1 MFYYYGAAKSTT
13 LLDRQELLCGQI
25 AGVVRCIT
33 EISSAPPSLIRLR
46 KLKFAVRVDGEY
58 LWVLGCTIEL
68 PDVSCGQ
75 FLDLLIGLFRFYN
88 GPVCH
93 AYMVFSRE
101 ELSTQWDRY
110 IEHIQKNTSDLHK
123 IFNSLWNLDKT
134 KVDPLLLLKAAL
146 ILQTCQRSPQVLAGC
161 ILYKGQIVST
171 QLPPPLTAKVL
182 LQGTEA
188 AEKSVPGGGEVLQ
201 EHDPALPQDVC
212 ILPVSLTDDE
222 ATALRDFPVEWMT
235 RLPTSPAN
243 PKGSKITLHSRAFLD
258 SARVDEV
265 RGQHGL
271 VVREPPPQAWGA
283 AKAKDALNPPD
294 GALSSPGSKSPVLSS
309 APLKPSPLLQRELGA
324 LPSSS
329 KLPAAESTQDTS
341 AALGSS
347 DFPKPCALGQA
358 GRSTTEPVTS
368 SNTRERMKS
377 ECCSLQRRH
386 SASGRPPTRLPDSAR
401 VDEVRGQHG
410 LVVRE
415 PPPQAWGAAKAKD
428 ALNPP
433 DGALS
438 SPGSKSPVLSSAPLK
453 PSPLLQRELGALPSS
468 SKLPAAE
475 STQDTSA
482 ALGSS
487 DFPKPC
493 ALGQAGRSTT
503 GPVTSSN
510 TRERMKSECCS
521 LQRRHSA
528 SGSHSTCYPSKEMR
542 RSRSSERDNLS
553 SVDSQ
558 DTSSQNRTFKRGDGA
573 TRDDASGQ
581 EPLPSAVQLGQKFP
595 AEDCGR
601 NQFPVAEVQE
611 SLCSG
616 IAEGPG
622 SPKSRENG
630 LPSQV
635 TTGMDC
641 LAAVDCT
648 VSGNQAKLVK
658 MILYIHRIK
667 GLVLLLLAEE
677 QFKDDQGSIEDV
689 YHSSLASLN
698 GLEVHLKE
706 TLPKDHSSAAKAT
719 YSFTHYDCIQNVLT
733 ANLPQV
739 LGAQDQ
745 HFLRAAS
752 LIHSDFN
759 QLPTASEMTIRN
771 ASTAVYACQ
780 NLVQE
785 TYFQQLAAPLR
796 NSGVPNPHD
805 SAFSLPGK
813 AKQKLLKH
821 GVNLL

>member
-1 MFYYYGAAKSTT
+1 MASPILSEPNSASWWNYFFLYDGSKVKEEGDPTRDGICYFYPSQT
-13 LLDRQELLCGQI
+13 LLDQQELLCGQI

-68 PDVSCGQ
+68 PDGSCGQ

-101 ELSTQWDRY
+101 ELSTRWDRY

-161 ILYKGQIVST
+161 ILYEGQIVST
-171 QLPPPLTAKVL
+171 QLPPALTAKVL

-212 ILPVSLTDDE
+212 ILPVSLTDGE

-258 SARVDEV
+258 SARVDEA

-309 APLKPSPLLQRELGA
+309 TLLKPSPLLQRELGA

-329 KLPAAESTQDTS
+329 KLPAAEHTRDTS

-347 DFPKPCALGQA
+347 DFPKPCALGQE

-368 SNTRERMKS
+368 SNTSERMKS

-386 SASGRPPTRLPDSAR
+386 T
-401 VDEVRGQHG
+401 
-410 LVVRE
+410 
-415 PPPQAWGAAKAKD
+415 
-428 ALNPP
+428 
-433 DGALS
+433 
-438 SPGSKSPVLSSAPLK
+438 
-453 PSPLLQRELGALPSS
+453 
-468 SKLPAAE
+468 
-475 STQDTSA
+475 
-482 ALGSS
+482 
-487 DFPKPC
+487 
-493 ALGQAGRSTT
+493 
-503 GPVTSSN
+503 
-510 TRERMKSECCS
+510 
-521 LQRRHSA
+521 A
-528 SGSHSTCYPSKEMR
+528 SGSHSTCCPSKEMTT
-542 RSRSSERDNLS
+542 SCSSKHDNLS
-553 SVDSQ
+553 SVDCQ

-581 EPLPSAVQLGQKFP
+581 EPLPSAVRLRQKFP
-595 AEDCGR
+595 AEDYGR
-601 NQFPVAEVQE
+601 NRFPVAEVQE
-611 SLCSG
+611 SLRSG

-706 TLPKDHSSAAKAT
+706 TFPKDHSSAAKAT

>member
-1 MFYYYGAAKSTT
+1 MASPILSEPNSASWWNYFFLYDGSKVKEEGDPTRAGICYFYPSQT
-13 LLDRQELLCGQI
+13 LLDQQELLCGQI

-212 ILPVSLTDDE
+212 ILPVSLTDGE

-271 VVREPPPQAWGA
+271 V
-283 AKAKDALNPPD
+283 
-294 GALSSPGSKSPVLSS
+294 
-309 APLKPSPLLQRELGA
+309 RELGA

-329 KLPAAESTQDTS
+329 KLPAAERARDTS

-347 DFPKPCALGQA
+347 DFPKPCALGQE

-386 SASGRPPTRLPDSAR
+386 T
-401 VDEVRGQHG
+401 
-410 LVVRE
+410 
-415 PPPQAWGAAKAKD
+415 
-428 ALNPP
+428 
-433 DGALS
+433 
-438 SPGSKSPVLSSAPLK
+438 
-453 PSPLLQRELGALPSS
+453 
-468 SKLPAAE
+468 
-475 STQDTSA
+475 
-482 ALGSS
+482 
-487 DFPKPC
+487 
-493 ALGQAGRSTT
+493 
-503 GPVTSSN
+503 
-510 TRERMKSECCS
+510 
-521 LQRRHSA
+521 A

-558 DTSSQNRTFKRGDGA
+558 DTSSQNRTFKRDGA

-581 EPLPSAVQLGQKFP
+581 EPLPSAVRLGQKFP
-595 AEDCGR
+595 AEDCSR
-601 NQFPVAEVQE
+601 NQFPLAEVQE
-611 SLCSG
+611 SLRSG

-648 VSGNQAKLVK
+648 VSGNQPQLVK
-658 MILYIHRIK
+658 MVLYIHRIK

-706 TLPKDHSSAAKAT
+706 TLLKDHSSAAKAT

-733 ANLPQV
+733 ANLPQE

>member
-1 MFYYYGAAKSTT
+1 MASPILSEPNSASWWNYFFLYDGSKVKEEGDPTRAGICYFYPSQT
-13 LLDRQELLCGQI
+13 LLDQQELLCGQI
-25 AGVVRCIT
+25 AGVVRCVT

-88 GPVCH
+88 GSVCH

-161 ILYKGQIVST
+161 ILYKGRIVST

-188 AEKSVPGGGEVLQ
+188 ADKSVPGGGEVLQ
-201 EHDPALPQDVC
+201 EHDPPLPRDVC
-212 ILPVSLTDDE
+212 IIPVFLTEGE
-222 ATALRDFPVEWMT
+222 ATALRDFPVAWMT

-243 PKGSKITLHSRAFLD
+243 PKGSKNTLRSRAFSD

-265 RGQHGL
+265 RGQHAL
-271 VVREPPPQAWGA
+271 VVREPPPQASGT
-283 AKAKDALNPPD
+283 AKGKDALNPPA
-294 GALSSPGSKSPVLSS
+294 GALSPVLSS
-309 APLKPSPLLQRELGA
+309 TPLKPSPPLQRELRA
-324 LPSSS
+324 LPSNS
-329 KLPAAESTQDTS
+329 KLPAAECTQDTGTAS
-341 AALGSS
+341 GSS
-347 DFPKPCALGQA
+347 DFPKPCALGQE
-358 GRSTTEPVTS
+358 GRSTMEPVTS
-368 SNTRERMKS
+368 SNTSERMKS
-377 ECCSLQRRH
+377 ERRSLQRRH
-386 SASGRPPTRLPDSAR
+386 T
-401 VDEVRGQHG
+401 
-410 LVVRE
+410 
-415 PPPQAWGAAKAKD
+415 
-428 ALNPP
+428 
-433 DGALS
+433 
-438 SPGSKSPVLSSAPLK
+438 
-453 PSPLLQRELGALPSS
+453 
-468 SKLPAAE
+468 
-475 STQDTSA
+475 
-482 ALGSS
+482 
-487 DFPKPC
+487 
-493 ALGQAGRSTT
+493 
-503 GPVTSSN
+503 
-510 TRERMKSECCS
+510 
-521 LQRRHSA
+521 A
-528 SGSHSTCYPSKEMR
+528 SGSLSTCYPSKETR
-542 RSRSSERDNLS
+542 RSSSSERDNLS

-558 DTSSQNRTFKRGDGA
+558 DTSSQNRTFRRGDGA
-573 TRDDASGQ
+573 ARDDASER
-581 EPLPSAVQLGQKFP
+581 EPLPSAVWVGQKFP

-611 SLCSG
+611 SLLSG
-616 IAEGPG
+616 TAEGPG

-630 LPSQV
+630 LPTQV

-648 VSGNQAKLVK
+648 VSGKQAKLVK
-658 MILYIHRIK
+658 MILYVHRIK

-706 TLPKDHSSAAKAT
+706 TLPKDHSSATKAT

-733 ANLPQV
+733 ANLPRV
-739 LGAQDQ
+739 LGTQDQ

-752 LIHSDFN
+752 LIHADFY
-759 QLPTASEMTIRN
+759 QLPTASELTIRCCVSRPDLPSRVSS
-771 ASTAVYACQ
+771 AKGLDEDVVIECCQ
-780 NLVQE
+780 L
-785 TYFQQLAAPLR
+785 LAP
-796 NSGVPNPHD
+796 
-805 SAFSLPGK
+805 
-813 AKQKLLKH
+813 
-821 GVNLL
+821 

>member
-1 MFYYYGAAKSTT
+1 MASPILSEPNSASWWNYFFLYDGSKVKEEGDPTRAGICYFYPSQT
-13 LLDRQELLCGQI
+13 LLDQQELLCGQI
-25 AGVVRCIT
+25 AGVVRCVT

-88 GPVCH
+88 GSVCH

-146 ILQTCQRSPQVLAGC
+146 ILQTCQRSHQVLAGC
-161 ILYKGQIVST
+161 ILYKGRIVST

-188 AEKSVPGGGEVLQ
+188 ADKSGPGGGEVLQ
-201 EHDPALPQDVC
+201 EHDPPLPQDVC
-212 ILPVSLTDDE
+212 IIPVFLTEGE

-235 RLPTSPAN
+235 RLLTSPAN
-243 PKGSKITLHSRAFLD
+243 PKGSKNTLRSRAFSD

-265 RGQHGL
+265 RGQHAL
-271 VVREPPPQAWGA
+271 VVREPPPQASGA
-283 AKAKDALNPPD
+283 AGAKDALNPPA
-294 GALSSPGSKSPVLSS
+294 GALSSPGSKSPVLSCT
-309 APLKPSPLLQRELGA
+309 PLKPSPPSQRELGA
-324 LPSSS
+324 LPSNSR
-329 KLPAAESTQDTS
+329 LPAAECTRDTG
-341 AALGSS
+341 AASGSS
-347 DFPKPCALGQA
+347 DFPKPCALGQE
-358 GRSTTEPVTS
+358 GQSTTEPVS
-368 SNTRERMKS
+368 SERMKS
-377 ECCSLQRRH
+377 ECRSLQRRH
-386 SASGRPPTRLPDSAR
+386 T
-401 VDEVRGQHG
+401 
-410 LVVRE
+410 
-415 PPPQAWGAAKAKD
+415 
-428 ALNPP
+428 
-433 DGALS
+433 
-438 SPGSKSPVLSSAPLK
+438 
-453 PSPLLQRELGALPSS
+453 
-468 SKLPAAE
+468 
-475 STQDTSA
+475 
-482 ALGSS
+482 
-487 DFPKPC
+487 
-493 ALGQAGRSTT
+493 
-503 GPVTSSN
+503 
-510 TRERMKSECCS
+510 
-521 LQRRHSA
+521 A
-528 SGSHSTCYPSKEMR
+528 SGSLPTCCPSKETRR
-542 RSRSSERDNLS
+542 RSSSSERDNLS

-558 DTSSQNRTFKRGDGA
+558 DTSSQKRTFKRGGGGA
-573 TRDDASGQ
+573 RDDTSEQ
-581 EPLPSAVQLGQKFP
+581 EPLPSAVWVGQKFP

-601 NQFPVAEVQE
+601 DQFPVAEVQG
-611 SLCSG
+611 SLPSG
-616 IAEGPG
+616 TAEGPG
-622 SPKSRENG
+622 SPKGRENV
-630 LPSQV
+630 LPTQV

-648 VSGNQAKLVK
+648 GSGKQAKLVQ
-658 MILYIHRIK
+658 MILYVHRIK

-689 YHSSLASLN
+689 YYSSLASLN

-706 TLPKDHSSAAKAT
+706 TLPKDHSSTAKAT

-752 LIHSDFN
+752 LIHADFN
-759 QLPTASEMTIRN
+759 QLPTASEMIIRN

-780 NLVQE
+780 NPVQE
-785 TYFQQLAAPLR
+785 TYFQQLATPLR

>member
-1 MFYYYGAAKSTT
+1 MASPILSEPNSASWWNYFFLYDGSKVKEEGDPTRAGICYFYPSQT
-13 LLDRQELLCGQI
+13 LLDQQELLCGQI

-101 ELSTQWDRY
+101 ELSTRWDRY

-171 QLPPPLTAKVL
+171 QLPPALTAKVL

-212 ILPVSLTDDE
+212 ILPVSLTDGE

-271 VVREPPPQAWGA
+271 V
-283 AKAKDALNPPD
+283 
-294 GALSSPGSKSPVLSS
+294 
-309 APLKPSPLLQRELGA
+309 RELGA

-329 KLPAAESTQDTS
+329 KLPAAEHTQDTS

-347 DFPKPCALGQA
+347 DFPKPCALGQE

-368 SNTRERMKS
+368 SNTSERMKS

-386 SASGRPPTRLPDSAR
+386 T
-401 VDEVRGQHG
+401 
-410 LVVRE
+410 
-415 PPPQAWGAAKAKD
+415 
-428 ALNPP
+428 
-433 DGALS
+433 
-438 SPGSKSPVLSSAPLK
+438 
-453 PSPLLQRELGALPSS
+453 
-468 SKLPAAE
+468 
-475 STQDTSA
+475 
-482 ALGSS
+482 
-487 DFPKPC
+487 
-493 ALGQAGRSTT
+493 
-503 GPVTSSN
+503 
-510 TRERMKSECCS
+510 
-521 LQRRHSA
+521 A
-528 SGSHSTCYPSKEMR
+528 SGSHSTCCPSKKMTT
-542 RSRSSERDNLS
+542 SRSSKRDNLS
-553 SVDSQ
+553 SVDCQ

-581 EPLPSAVQLGQKFP
+581 EPLPSAVRLGQKFP
-595 AEDCGR
+595 AEDYGR

-611 SLCSG
+611 SLRSG

-622 SPKSRENG
+622 SPKSRENS

-706 TLPKDHSSAAKAT
+706 TFPKDHSSAAKAT

>member
-1 MFYYYGAAKSTT
+1 MASPILSEPNSASWWNYFFLYDGSKVKEEGDPTRAGICYFYPSQT
-13 LLDRQELLCGQI
+13 LLDQQELLCGQI
-25 AGVVRCIT
+25 AGVVRCVT

-88 GPVCH
+88 GSVCH
-93 AYMVFSRE
+93 AYMVFSWE
-101 ELSTQWDRY
+101 ELSTQWDKY

-161 ILYKGQIVST
+161 ILYKGRIVST

-188 AEKSVPGGGEVLQ
+188 ADKSVPGGGEVLQ
-201 EHDPALPQDVC
+201 EHDPSLPQDVC
-212 ILPVSLTDDE
+212 IVPVFLTEDE

-235 RLPTSPAN
+235 RLPTSLAN
-243 PKGSKITLHSRAFLD
+243 PKGSKNTLRSRAFSD

-265 RGQHGL
+265 RGQHAL
-271 VVREPPPQAWGA
+271 VVREPPTEASGA
-283 AKAKDALNPPD
+283 ARAKDALNPPA
-294 GALSSPGSKSPVLSS
+294 GARSSPGSKSPVLSS
-309 APLKPSPLLQRELGA
+309 TPLKPSPPSQRELGA
-324 LPSSS
+324 LPSNSR
-329 KLPAAESTQDTS
+329 LPAAECTRDTG
-341 AALGSS
+341 AASGSF
-347 DFPKPCALGQA
+347 DFPKPCAVGQE
-358 GRSTTEPVTS
+358 GRSSTEPGS
-368 SNTRERMKS
+368 SEQMKS
-377 ECCSLQRRH
+377 ECRSLQRRH
-386 SASGRPPTRLPDSAR
+386 TASGSLPTCWP
-401 VDEVRGQHG
+401 
-410 LVVRE
+410 
-415 PPPQAWGAAKAKD
+415 
-428 ALNPP
+428 
-433 DGALS
+433 
-438 SPGSKSPVLSSAPLK
+438 SKETRRRS
-453 PSPLLQRELGALPSS
+453 SS
-468 SKLPAAE
+468 SK
-475 STQDTSA
+475 
-482 ALGSS
+482 
-487 DFPKPC
+487 
-493 ALGQAGRSTT
+493 
-503 GPVTSSN
+503 
-510 TRERMKSECCS
+510 
-521 LQRRHSA
+521 
-528 SGSHSTCYPSKEMR
+528 
-542 RSRSSERDNLS
+542 RDNLS
-553 SVDSQ
+553 SVASQ
-558 DTSSQNRTFKRGDGA
+558 DTSSQNRTFKRGDA
-573 TRDDASGQ
+573 AARDDASEQ
-581 EPLPSAVQLGQKFP
+581 EPLPSAVWVGQKFP

-601 NQFPVAEVQE
+601 NQFPVAEVQG
-611 SLCSG
+611 SLPSG
-616 IAEGPG
+616 TAEGPG
-622 SPKSRENG
+622 SPKGRENS
-630 LPSQV
+630 LPTQV

-648 VSGNQAKLVK
+648 VSGKQAKLVK
-658 MILYIHRIK
+658 MILYVHRIK
-667 GLVLLLLAEE
+667 ELVLLLLAEE

-706 TLPKDHSSAAKAT
+706 TLPKDHSSTAKAT

-752 LIHSDFN
+752 LIHADFN
-759 QLPTASEMTIRN
+759 QLPTVSEMIIRN

-780 NLVQE
+780 NPVQE
-785 TYFQQLAAPLR
+785 TFFQQLATPLR

>member
-1 MFYYYGAAKSTT
+1 MASPILSEPNSASWWNYFFLYDGSKVKEEGDPTRAGICYFYPSQ
-13 LLDRQELLCGQI
+13 QELLCGQI

-212 ILPVSLTDDE
+212 ILPVSLTDGE

-271 VVREPPPQAWGA
+271 V
-283 AKAKDALNPPD
+283 
-294 GALSSPGSKSPVLSS
+294 
-309 APLKPSPLLQRELGA
+309 RELGA

-329 KLPAAESTQDTS
+329 KLPAAERARDTS

-347 DFPKPCALGQA
+347 DFPKPCALGQE

-386 SASGRPPTRLPDSAR
+386 T
-401 VDEVRGQHG
+401 
-410 LVVRE
+410 
-415 PPPQAWGAAKAKD
+415 
-428 ALNPP
+428 
-433 DGALS
+433 
-438 SPGSKSPVLSSAPLK
+438 
-453 PSPLLQRELGALPSS
+453 
-468 SKLPAAE
+468 
-475 STQDTSA
+475 
-482 ALGSS
+482 
-487 DFPKPC
+487 
-493 ALGQAGRSTT
+493 
-503 GPVTSSN
+503 
-510 TRERMKSECCS
+510 
-521 LQRRHSA
+521 A

-558 DTSSQNRTFKRGDGA
+558 DTSSQNRTFKRDGA

-581 EPLPSAVQLGQKFP
+581 EPLPSAVRLGQKFP
-595 AEDCGR
+595 AEDCSR
-601 NQFPVAEVQE
+601 NQFPLAEVQE
-611 SLCSG
+611 SLRSG

-648 VSGNQAKLVK
+648 VSGNQPQLVK
-658 MILYIHRIK
+658 MVLYIHRIK

-706 TLPKDHSSAAKAT
+706 TLLKDHSSAAKAT

-733 ANLPQV
+733 ANLPQE

>member
-1 MFYYYGAAKSTT
+1 MASPILSEPNSASWWNYFFLYDGSKVKEEGDPTRAGICYFYPSQT
-13 LLDRQELLCGQI
+13 LLDQQELLCGQI

-271 VVREPPPQAWGA
+271 V
-283 AKAKDALNPPD
+283 
-294 GALSSPGSKSPVLSS
+294 
-309 APLKPSPLLQRELGA
+309 RELGA

-347 DFPKPCALGQA
+347 DFPKPCALGQE
-358 GRSTTEPVTS
+358 GRSTTE
-368 SNTRERMKS
+368 
-377 ECCSLQRRH
+377 
-386 SASGRPPTRLPDSAR
+386 
-401 VDEVRGQHG
+401 
-410 LVVRE
+410 
-415 PPPQAWGAAKAKD
+415 
-428 ALNPP
+428 
-433 DGALS
+433 
-438 SPGSKSPVLSSAPLK
+438 
-453 PSPLLQRELGALPSS
+453 
-468 SKLPAAE
+468 
-475 STQDTSA
+475 
-482 ALGSS
+482 
-487 DFPKPC
+487 
-493 ALGQAGRSTT
+493 
-503 GPVTSSN
+503 PVTSSN

-601 NQFPVAEVQE
+601 NQFPVAEVRE

-635 TTGMDC
+635 TTGVDC

>member
-1 MFYYYGAAKSTT
+1 MASPTLSEPNSASWWNYFFLYDGSKVKEEGDPTRAGICYFYPS
-13 LLDRQELLCGQI
+13 QELLCGQI

-188 AEKSVPGGGEVLQ
+188 AEKSIPGGGEVLQ

-212 ILPVSLTDDE
+212 ILPVSLTDGE
-222 ATALRDFPVEWMT
+222 ATGLRDFPVEWMT

-265 RGQHGL
+265 RGQHVL
-271 VVREPPPQAWGA
+271 V
-283 AKAKDALNPPD
+283 
-294 GALSSPGSKSPVLSS
+294 
-309 APLKPSPLLQRELGA
+309 RELGA
-324 LPSSS
+324 LPSNS
-329 KLPAAESTQDTS
+329 KLPAAERTRGTS

-347 DFPKPCALGQA
+347 DFPKPCALGQE
-358 GRSTTEPVTS
+358 GGSTTEPVTS
-368 SNTRERMKS
+368 SNTSERIKS

-386 SASGRPPTRLPDSAR
+386 T
-401 VDEVRGQHG
+401 
-410 LVVRE
+410 
-415 PPPQAWGAAKAKD
+415 
-428 ALNPP
+428 
-433 DGALS
+433 
-438 SPGSKSPVLSSAPLK
+438 
-453 PSPLLQRELGALPSS
+453 
-468 SKLPAAE
+468 
-475 STQDTSA
+475 
-482 ALGSS
+482 
-487 DFPKPC
+487 
-493 ALGQAGRSTT
+493 
-503 GPVTSSN
+503 
-510 TRERMKSECCS
+510 
-521 LQRRHSA
+521 A
-528 SGSHSTCYPSKEMR
+528 SGSHTTCYPSKEMR
-542 RSRSSERDNLS
+542 RSSSSECDNLS
-553 SVDSQ
+553 SVDKQ

-581 EPLPSAVQLGQKFP
+581 EPLPSAVRLGQKFP

-611 SLCSG
+611 SLRSG

-622 SPKSRENG
+622 SPKSRDNG

-648 VSGNQAKLVK
+648 VSGSQAKLVK
-658 MILYIHRIK
+658 MILYVHRIK

-698 GLEVHLKE
+698 GLEVHLRE

-733 ANLPQV
+733 ANLPQIP
-739 LGAQDQ
+739 GAQHQ

-771 ASTAVYACQ
+771 ASTAIYACQ

-805 SAFSLPGK
+805 SAFSLSGK

>member
-1 MFYYYGAAKSTT
+1 MASPILSEPNSASWWNYFFLYDGSKVKEEGDPTRAGICYFYPAQT
-13 LLDRQELLCGQI
+13 LLDQQELLCGQI

-93 AYMVFSRE
+93 AYMVFSWE
-101 ELSTQWDRY
+101 ELSTRWDRY

-171 QLPPPLTAKVL
+171 QLPPALTAKVL

-212 ILPVSLTDDE
+212 ILPVSLMDGE

-258 SARVDEV
+258 SARVDEA

-271 VVREPPPQAWGA
+271 VVREPPPQAWCA

-309 APLKPSPLLQRELGA
+309 TPLKPSPLLQRELGA

-329 KLPAAESTQDTS
+329 KLPAAEHARDTS

-347 DFPKPCALGQA
+347 DFPKPCALGQE

-368 SNTRERMKS
+368 SNTSERMKS

-386 SASGRPPTRLPDSAR
+386 T
-401 VDEVRGQHG
+401 
-410 LVVRE
+410 
-415 PPPQAWGAAKAKD
+415 
-428 ALNPP
+428 
-433 DGALS
+433 
-438 SPGSKSPVLSSAPLK
+438 
-453 PSPLLQRELGALPSS
+453 
-468 SKLPAAE
+468 
-475 STQDTSA
+475 
-482 ALGSS
+482 
-487 DFPKPC
+487 
-493 ALGQAGRSTT
+493 
-503 GPVTSSN
+503 
-510 TRERMKSECCS
+510 
-521 LQRRHSA
+521 A
-528 SGSHSTCYPSKEMR
+528 SGSHSTCCPSKKMTT
-542 RSRSSERDNLS
+542 SRSSKRDNLS
-553 SVDSQ
+553 SVDCQ

-581 EPLPSAVQLGQKFP
+581 EPLPGAVQLGKKFP

-611 SLCSG
+611 SLRSG

-622 SPKSRENG
+622 SPKSRENS

-706 TLPKDHSSAAKAT
+706 TFPKDHSSAAKAT

>member
-1 MFYYYGAAKSTT
+1 MASPILSEPNSASWWNYFFLYDGSKVKEEGDPTRAGICYFYPS
-13 LLDRQELLCGQI
+13 QELLCGQI

-271 VVREPPPQAWGA
+271 V
-283 AKAKDALNPPD
+283 
-294 GALSSPGSKSPVLSS
+294 
-309 APLKPSPLLQRELGA
+309 RELGA

-347 DFPKPCALGQA
+347 DFPKPCALGQE
-358 GRSTTEPVTS
+358 GRSTTE
-368 SNTRERMKS
+368 
-377 ECCSLQRRH
+377 
-386 SASGRPPTRLPDSAR
+386 
-401 VDEVRGQHG
+401 
-410 LVVRE
+410 
-415 PPPQAWGAAKAKD
+415 
-428 ALNPP
+428 
-433 DGALS
+433 
-438 SPGSKSPVLSSAPLK
+438 
-453 PSPLLQRELGALPSS
+453 
-468 SKLPAAE
+468 
-475 STQDTSA
+475 
-482 ALGSS
+482 
-487 DFPKPC
+487 
-493 ALGQAGRSTT
+493 
-503 GPVTSSN
+503 PVTSSN

-601 NQFPVAEVQE
+601 NQFPVAEVRE

-635 TTGMDC
+635 TTGVDC

>member
-1 MFYYYGAAKSTT
+1 MASPILSEPNSASWWNYFFLYDGSKVKEEGDPTRAGICYFYPSQT
-13 LLDRQELLCGQI
+13 LLDQQELLCGQI
-25 AGVVRCIT
+25 AGVVRCVT

-88 GPVCH
+88 GSVCH

-161 ILYKGQIVST
+161 ILYKGRIVST

-188 AEKSVPGGGEVLQ
+188 ADKSVPGGGEVLQ
-201 EHDPALPQDVC
+201 EHDPPLPRDVC
-212 ILPVSLTDDE
+212 IVPVFLTEGE
-222 ATALRDFPVEWMT
+222 ATALRDFPVAWMT

-243 PKGSKITLHSRAFLD
+243 PKGSKNTLRSRAFSD

-265 RGQHGL
+265 RGQHAL
-271 VVREPPPQAWGA
+271 V
-283 AKAKDALNPPD
+283 
-294 GALSSPGSKSPVLSS
+294 
-309 APLKPSPLLQRELGA
+309 RELGA
-324 LPSSS
+324 LPSNS
-329 KLPAAESTQDTS
+329 KLPAAECTQDTGTAS
-341 AALGSS
+341 GSS
-347 DFPKPCALGQA
+347 DFPKPCALGQE
-358 GRSTTEPVTS
+358 GRSTMEPVTS
-368 SNTRERMKS
+368 SNTSERMKS
-377 ECCSLQRRH
+377 ERRTLQRRH
-386 SASGRPPTRLPDSAR
+386 T
-401 VDEVRGQHG
+401 
-410 LVVRE
+410 
-415 PPPQAWGAAKAKD
+415 
-428 ALNPP
+428 
-433 DGALS
+433 
-438 SPGSKSPVLSSAPLK
+438 
-453 PSPLLQRELGALPSS
+453 
-468 SKLPAAE
+468 
-475 STQDTSA
+475 
-482 ALGSS
+482 
-487 DFPKPC
+487 
-493 ALGQAGRSTT
+493 
-503 GPVTSSN
+503 
-510 TRERMKSECCS
+510 
-521 LQRRHSA
+521 A
-528 SGSHSTCYPSKEMR
+528 SGSLSTCYPSKETR
-542 RSRSSERDNLS
+542 RSSSSERDNLS

-558 DTSSQNRTFKRGDGA
+558 DTSSQNRTFRRGDGA
-573 TRDDASGQ
+573 ARDDASER
-581 EPLPSAVQLGQKFP
+581 EPLPSAVWVGQKFP
-595 AEDCGR
+595 AEDCGG

-611 SLCSG
+611 SLLSG
-616 IAEGPG
+616 TAEGPG

-630 LPSQV
+630 LPTQV
-635 TTGMDC
+635 TTGLDC

-648 VSGNQAKLVK
+648 VSGKQAKLVK
-658 MILYIHRIK
+658 MILYVHRIK

-739 LGAQDQ
+739 LGTQDQ

-752 LIHSDFN
+752 LIHADFY
-759 QLPTASEMTIRN
+759 QLPTASELTIRN

-780 NLVQE
+780 NPVQE
-785 TYFQQLAAPLR
+785 TYFQQLATPLR

>member
-1 MFYYYGAAKSTT
+1 MASPILSEPNSASWWNYFFLYDGSKVKEEGDPTRAGICYFYPSQT
-13 LLDRQELLCGQI
+13 LLDQQELLCGQI
-25 AGVVRCIT
+25 AGVVRCVT
-33 EISSAPPSLIRLR
+33 EISGAPPSLVRLR

-68 PDVSCGQ
+68 PDVSCRQ

-93 AYMVFSRE
+93 VYTVFSRE
-101 ELSTQWDRY
+101 ELSMQWDRY
-110 IEHIQKNTSDLHK
+110 IEHIQKNTSDLHR

-161 ILYKGQIVST
+161 ILYKGRIVST

-188 AEKSVPGGGEVLQ
+188 TEKSVPGGGEVLQ
-201 EHDPALPQDVC
+201 EHDPPLPQDVC
-212 ILPVSLTDDE
+212 IVPVFLTEGE

-243 PKGSKITLHSRAFLD
+243 PKGSKNTRRSRAFSD
-258 SARVDEV
+258 SAWVDEV
-265 RGQHGL
+265 RGQHAL
-271 VVREPPPQAWGA
+271 VRE
-283 AKAKDALNPPD
+283 
-294 GALSSPGSKSPVLSS
+294 S
-309 APLKPSPLLQRELGA
+309 GA
-324 LPSSS
+324 LPSNS
-329 KLPAAESTQDTS
+329 KLPAAECTRDTG
-341 AALGSS
+341 AASGSS
-347 DFPKPCALGQA
+347 DFPKPCALGQE

-368 SNTRERMKS
+368 SNTSERTTS
-377 ECCSLQRRH
+377 ECRSLQRRH
-386 SASGRPPTRLPDSAR
+386 TAG
-401 VDEVRGQHG
+401 
-410 LVVRE
+410 
-415 PPPQAWGAAKAKD
+415 
-428 ALNPP
+428 
-433 DGALS
+433 
-438 SPGSKSPVLSSAPLK
+438 GSL
-453 PSPLLQRELGALPSS
+453 
-468 SKLPAAE
+468 
-475 STQDTSA
+475 
-482 ALGSS
+482 
-487 DFPKPC
+487 
-493 ALGQAGRSTT
+493 
-503 GPVTSSN
+503 
-510 TRERMKSECCS
+510 
-521 LQRRHSA
+521 
-528 SGSHSTCYPSKEMR
+528 STCYPSKEM

-558 DTSSQNRTFKRGDGA
+558 DTSSQNRAFRRGDGA
-573 TRDDASGQ
+573 ARDDASGQ
-581 EPLPSAVQLGQKFP
+581 EPLPGVEQLGQKFP

-611 SLCSG
+611 SLHSG
-616 IAEGPG
+616 TAEGPG

-630 LPSQV
+630 LPTQV
-635 TTGMDC
+635 ATGMDC

-648 VSGNQAKLVK
+648 VSGKQAELVT
-658 MILYIHRIK
+658 MILYVHRIK

-706 TLPKDHSSAAKAT
+706 TLPKDHSSTAKAT

-745 HFLRAAS
+745 HFLRGVS

-759 QLPTASEMTIRN
+759 QLPTASEITIRN

-780 NLVQE
+780 NPVQE
-785 TYFQQLAAPLR
+785 TYFQQLAASPR

-813 AKQKLLKH
+813 AKHKLLKH

>member
-1 MFYYYGAAKSTT
+1 MASPILSEPNSASWWNYFFLYDGSKVKEEGDPTRAGICYFYPSQT
-13 LLDRQELLCGQI
+13 LLDQQELLCGQI
-25 AGVVRCIT
+25 AGVVRCVT

-88 GPVCH
+88 GSVCH

-161 ILYKGQIVST
+161 ILYKGRIVST

-188 AEKSVPGGGEVLQ
+188 ADKSVPGGGEVLQ
-201 EHDPALPQDVC
+201 EHDPPLPRDVC
-212 ILPVSLTDDE
+212 IIPVFLTEGE
-222 ATALRDFPVEWMT
+222 ATALRDFPVAWMT

-243 PKGSKITLHSRAFLD
+243 PKGSKNTLRSRAFSD

-265 RGQHGL
+265 RGQHAL
-271 VVREPPPQAWGA
+271 VRE
-283 AKAKDALNPPD
+283 L
-294 GALSSPGSKSPVLSS
+294 
-309 APLKPSPLLQRELGA
+309 RA
-324 LPSSS
+324 LPSNS
-329 KLPAAESTQDTS
+329 KLPAAECTQDTGTAS
-341 AALGSS
+341 GSS
-347 DFPKPCALGQA
+347 DFPKPCALGQE
-358 GRSTTEPVTS
+358 GRSTMEPVTS
-368 SNTRERMKS
+368 SNTSERMKS
-377 ECCSLQRRH
+377 ERRSLQRRH
-386 SASGRPPTRLPDSAR
+386 T
-401 VDEVRGQHG
+401 
-410 LVVRE
+410 
-415 PPPQAWGAAKAKD
+415 
-428 ALNPP
+428 
-433 DGALS
+433 
-438 SPGSKSPVLSSAPLK
+438 
-453 PSPLLQRELGALPSS
+453 
-468 SKLPAAE
+468 
-475 STQDTSA
+475 
-482 ALGSS
+482 
-487 DFPKPC
+487 
-493 ALGQAGRSTT
+493 
-503 GPVTSSN
+503 
-510 TRERMKSECCS
+510 
-521 LQRRHSA
+521 A
-528 SGSHSTCYPSKEMR
+528 SGSLSTCYPSKETR
-542 RSRSSERDNLS
+542 RSSSSERDNLS

-558 DTSSQNRTFKRGDGA
+558 DTSSQNRTFRRGDGA
-573 TRDDASGQ
+573 ARDDASER
-581 EPLPSAVQLGQKFP
+581 EPLPSAVWVGQKFP

-611 SLCSG
+611 SLLSG
-616 IAEGPG
+616 TAEGPG

-630 LPSQV
+630 LPTQV

-648 VSGNQAKLVK
+648 VSGKQAKLVK
-658 MILYIHRIK
+658 MILYVHRIK

-706 TLPKDHSSAAKAT
+706 TLPKDHSSATKAT

-733 ANLPQV
+733 ANLPRV
-739 LGAQDQ
+739 LGTQDQ

-752 LIHSDFN
+752 LIHADFY
-759 QLPTASEMTIRN
+759 QLPTASELTIRN

-780 NLVQE
+780 NPVQE
-785 TYFQQLAAPLR
+785 TYFQQLATPLR

>member
-1 MFYYYGAAKSTT
+1 MASPILSEPNSASWWNYFFLYDGSKVKEEGDPTRAGICYFYPS
-13 LLDRQELLCGQI
+13 QELLCGQI

-347 DFPKPCALGQA
+347 DFPKPCALGQE
-358 GRSTTEPVTS
+358 GRSTTE
-368 SNTRERMKS
+368 
-377 ECCSLQRRH
+377 
-386 SASGRPPTRLPDSAR
+386 
-401 VDEVRGQHG
+401 
-410 LVVRE
+410 
-415 PPPQAWGAAKAKD
+415 
-428 ALNPP
+428 
-433 DGALS
+433 
-438 SPGSKSPVLSSAPLK
+438 
-453 PSPLLQRELGALPSS
+453 
-468 SKLPAAE
+468 
-475 STQDTSA
+475 
-482 ALGSS
+482 
-487 DFPKPC
+487 
-493 ALGQAGRSTT
+493 
-503 GPVTSSN
+503 PVTSSN

-601 NQFPVAEVQE
+601 NQFPVAEVRE

-635 TTGMDC
+635 TTGVDC